1 MCVNGAC
8 ACDHGFEGLSCT
20 WQPIGLELARFKL
33 QLAAGAAGTCPAST
47 PVGCADGTCAVSV
60 GKCSVDALTDAQ
72 RAAMPA
78 REAEL
83 GTRTAVPLTAS
94 ISGVSVD
101 VTSNPAAAGKVIDG
115 NDGSGGFWQSGMC
128 PASGPCTQSA
138 TVDLTASQTVGA
150 LYIKASTWNDLI
162 DTTSFEHSLDGVTW
176 TLLDGTVPA

>member
-1 MCVNGAC
+1 
-8 ACDHGFEGLSCT
+8 
-20 WQPIGLELARFKL
+20 
-33 QLAAGAAGTCPAST
+33 
-47 PVGCADGTCAVSV
+47 
-60 GKCSVDALTDAQ
+60 
-72 RAAMPA
+72 MPA

-176 TLLDGTVPA
+176 TLLDGTVPAGSHGIDISLSPAVEMRFIRVSHFLSEGGSSKVYVWEISAWDADGKYGALPAARASDVTISSLLGVNGI